1 MPTAV
6 INGINVEYQIDGT
19 GTPLVWVMGTGMA
32 GAAWRR
38 YQVPYFQDR
47 YTCVTYDMRG
57 VGATDCPTDRP
68 YTPALLAEDLLG
80 LLDHLGIERADFAGF
95 SLGAATVQELAL
107 RHPERV
113 KSVTLISTW
122 SCTAAEHHMRR
133 HYQSRLK
140 ALEEADISVFRTF
153 AFWMW
158 SPRLVDEEYERILEL
173 EGFLGSVTGSRD
185 VSGFA
190 GHFRADLAHDT
201 RDRLVGISCPTLVIH
216 GEDDLITL
224 PWYNAEVAKR
234 IPGASLVEVPRAG
247 HLMFLE
253 QPEAMNREID
263 AFLARTV
270 SAGE

>member
-1 MPTAV
+1 MGTAV
-6 INGINVEYQIDGT
+6 INGINVEYQVDGT
-19 GTPLVWVMGTGMA
+19 GTPLVWVMGTGMS

-38 YQVPYFQDR
+38 YQVPHFLDR
-47 YTCVTYDMRG
+47 YTCITYDMRG

-80 LLDHLGIERADFAGF
+80 LLDHLGIERAHFAGF

-107 RHPERV
+107 RNPERV
-113 KSVTLISTW
+113 LSITLISTW
-122 SCTAAEHHMRR
+122 SCTDDENHMRR

-140 ALEEADISVFRTF
+140 ALEEADISVFGAF
-153 AFWMW
+153 AFWMF
-158 SPRLVDEEYERILEL
+158 SPRLVDEEHTRILEL
-173 EGFLGSVTGSRD
+173 EAFLGSATGSRD

-190 GHFRADLAHDT
+190 GHFRADLAHNT
-201 RDRLVGISCPTLVIH
+201 RDRLGDITCPALVIY

-234 IPGASLVEVPRAG
+234 IPGAQLVEIPRAG

-253 QPEAMNREID
+253 QPEAMNQEID
-263 AFLARTV
+263 SFLAGVTQER
-270 SAGE
+270 

>member
-1 MPTAV
+1 MSTAL
-6 INGINVEYQIDGT
+6 INGINVEYQVEGT
-19 GTPLVWVMGTGMA
+19 GTPLVWVMGTGMS

-38 YQVPYFQDR
+38 YQTPHFKDR

-80 LLDHLGIERADFAGF
+80 LLDHLEIERAHLAGF
-95 SLGAATVQELAL
+95 SLGAATAQEMAI
-107 RHPERV
+107 RNPERV
-113 KSVTLISTW
+113 SSISLISTW
-122 SCTAAEHHMRR
+122 SRTDDEHHMRR
-133 HYQSRLK
+133 HYQSRLR
-140 ALEEADISVFRTF
+140 ALEEADIEVFRAF

-158 SPRLVDEEYERILEL
+158 SPRLVDEEHDRILEL
-173 EGFLGSVTGSRD
+173 EKFLGSATGSRD

-201 RDRLVGISCPTLVIH
+201 RDRLPGITCPALVVY

-234 IPGASLVEVPRAG
+234 IPGAALVEVPRAG

-253 QPEAMNREID
+253 QPEAMNQAID
-263 AFLARTV
+263 GFLARIA
-270 SAGE
+270 AGGE